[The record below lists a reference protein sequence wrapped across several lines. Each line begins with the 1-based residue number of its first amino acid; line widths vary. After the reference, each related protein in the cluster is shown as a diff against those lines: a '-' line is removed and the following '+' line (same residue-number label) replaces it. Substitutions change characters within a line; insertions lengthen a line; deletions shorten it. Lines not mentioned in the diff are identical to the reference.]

1 MRRAILLSKRTSRRI
16 EGPSAATPARNHRI
30 GRAKGKAPSDASSSS
45 EATNNPILECPS
57 CGALVWQSEST
68 GRDPR
73 TKELRFT
80 ICCNQ
85 GQIKLP
91 PMRQPPPVLEKLL
104 QCKQFRET
112 IRVYNALLAFTS
124 IGANIDYSVVFGR
137 GPFTFRIQGQTYHRI
152 GSLLPKP
159 GKATEATLKVLI
171 EMVDTN
177 NCLAKV
183 FRRVRDRYEANSEE
197 DFTISLISD
206 KGKGKQYDLPQSSEV
221 VGLIVGEMSDTI
233 CERDIVVK
241 FQSTNLTEIRDD
253 HPLYMSLQYP
263 LLFPYGEYG
272 FNTEIPLHLEEGS
285 SRTRKF
291 VSIRQFYASQ
301 IQTRLKE
308 GMTLIKSGRLLHQY
322 VVDVYSSIE
331 EDRLRWHRLNQDV
344 LRAELYSNVCDAVG
358 KGDTDARTVDLF
370 ITMTA
375 NPNWKEIKDHLAAY
389 GGDSPNDRPDI
400 ECRVFKMKL
409 DQLLDDFKKGTFFAP
424 YTAALHRIEFQKRG
438 LPHAHIL
445 LWFGDHS
452 RTPSPEEIDKIIS
465 AELPDKQKD
474 PEAYELVA
482 KHMIHGPCGLD
493 RPRSPCMENHVCAKK
508 FPRPFTESTSIDKS
522 GYIIYR
528 RRKNENANVLKD
540 GILLD
545 NASVI
550 PYNIEI
556 LKKYAAHINVEWC
569 NRTSAIK
576 YLFKYITK
584 GVDRATVLLVVHLE
598 GEHNITIKDT
608 DNLGRVIQKPGIE
621 KTMFTEWMVLCRTS
635 AFARTLTY
643 VQIPEFFTWNNSSK
657 VWSERKRGT
666 SIGRVVTVH
675 PASGDRY
682 YLRILINKVKGPR
695 SYTELRTF
703 NGVTYP
709 DFKSTCCIYEVFS
722 LTMLNGTKVWPN
734 STHGVHLL
742 S

>member
-1 MRRAILLSKRTSRRI
+1 MYHVADQRLVICISHDFALSKYEEDIESILTERFRVHSFSDFEANCDLRGDLHDIVGHLKLVDGQALHQRPVLCTKDDSVSRKVTVHLQLKD
-16 EGPSAATPARNHRI
+16 GPVMNVYLWDEAAESFRLKFDASATTPTVLLVTTVNPKRL
-30 GRAKGKAPSDASSSS
+30 GAPSDASSSS

-68 GRDPR
+68 ERDPR

-152 GSLLPKP
+152 GSLIPKP
-159 GKATEATLKVLI
+159 RLPPKYLQHYIFDTANEVKNWLEALGQTTSEGKATEATLKVLI

-272 FNTEIPLHLEEGS
+272 FNTKIPLHLEEGS

-331 EDRLRWHRLNQDV
+331 EDRLRWHRINQDV

-358 KGDTDARTVDLF
+358 KGDSDARTVGKRFILPPSFTGGPRYLIEKYHDAMAICRQFGNPDLF

-400 ECRVFKMKL
+400 EC
-409 DQLLDDFKKGTFFAP
+409 
-424 YTAALHRIEFQKRG
+424 
-438 LPHAHIL
+438 
-445 LWFGDHS
+445 
-452 RTPSPEEIDKIIS
+452 
-465 AELPDKQKD
+465 
-474 PEAYELVA
+474 
-482 KHMIHGPCGLD
+482 
-493 RPRSPCMENHVCAKK
+493 
-508 FPRPFTESTSIDKS
+508 
-522 GYIIYR
+522 
-528 RRKNENANVLKD
+528 
-540 GILLD
+540 
-545 NASVI
+545 
-550 PYNIEI
+550 
-556 LKKYAAHINVEWC
+556 
-569 NRTSAIK
+569 
-576 YLFKYITK
+576 
-584 GVDRATVLLVVHLE
+584 
-598 GEHNITIKDT
+598 
-608 DNLGRVIQKPGIE
+608 
-621 KTMFTEWMVLCRTS
+621 
-635 AFARTLTY
+635 
-643 VQIPEFFTWNNSSK
+643 
-657 VWSERKRGT
+657 
-666 SIGRVVTVH
+666 
-675 PASGDRY
+675 
-682 YLRILINKVKGPR
+682 
-695 SYTELRTF
+695 
-703 NGVTYP
+703 
-709 DFKSTCCIYEVFS
+709 
-722 LTMLNGTKVWPN
+722 
-734 STHGVHLL
+734 
-742 S
+742 